1 MATLNGRTVSASY
14 TELLKTSS
22 GGGVSSSLDT
32 VEDGDATPS
41 ALQISSAG
49 VKSAGT
55 LETVGDTTLG
65 ANLTLGGATVAGI
78 KDEDAMTSDSPTHL
92 VTQQSVKAYVDS
104 QSHAGEANTGSNTG
118 STGEGVF
125 KAKTGIDLEFK
136 KLVAGSNVTITGGT
150 DAITIASTGGGG
162 GGGSGETNTSSNVGT
177 SGVGVFKQKT
187 GVDFEFKKINAGS
200 SKVTITDDT
209 SDNEIDID
217 VAQGNID
224 HNSLS
229 NYSADQ
235 HRTIDDSATG
245 VTDLWS
251 ADKINSQLGGKAA
264 SVHTHSAADVNS
276 GTFPTARIA
285 DDAIT
290 YAKIQNVS
298 ATDKILGRSTAGAGV
313 TEEIDCT
320 SAGRALLDDADASAQ
335 RTTLGLAIGTDVQA
349 YDATIVV
356 DADIGST
363 VQAHDAD
370 TAKTDVAQSFTAPQR
385 GSVDST
391 QASAGTCDLSEA
403 NNHAVAVSG
412 TTTLSVSNAT
422 AGQAGVITIT
432 HDGSAVSFSG
442 FKFAGGTTPTPGTS
456 GVDVLAYYCESA
468 SRISAV
474 YHVGMA

>member
-22 GGGVSSSLDT
+22 GSGVSSSLDT

-55 LETVGDTTLG
+55 LETVGDATLG

-125 KAKTGIDLEFK
+125 KAKAGIDLEFK

-150 DAITIASTGGGG
+150 DAITIASTGGGGG

-335 RTTLGLAIGTDVQA
+335 RTTLGLDVSATKAFDTAGGTQA
-349 YDATIVV
+349 Y
-356 DADIGST
+356 
-363 VQAHDAD
+363 DAD
-370 TAKTDVAQSFTAPQR
+370 TAKTDVAQSFTAPQQ
-385 GSVDST
+385 GGVDSS

-442 FKFAGGTTPTPGTS
+442 LKFAGGTAPTPGTS